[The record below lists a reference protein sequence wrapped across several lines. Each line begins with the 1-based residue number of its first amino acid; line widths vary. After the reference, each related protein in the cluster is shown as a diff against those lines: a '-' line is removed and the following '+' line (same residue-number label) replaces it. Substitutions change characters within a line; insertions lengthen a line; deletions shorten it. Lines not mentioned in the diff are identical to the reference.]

1 MDIKLTFKITCT
13 NGEETSQDI
22 NTPAVN
28 DPNVPFDKQQA
39 MVMQQ
44 MFHQYATVGLLR
56 QHPDN
61 KNRFIL
67 MCPSQIAFVEA
78 ELPSIVLA
86 NALDVPPVPRGG
98 LVTE

>member
-1 MDIKLTFKITCT
+1 MDIKLNFKITCT
-13 NGEETSQDI
+13 NGEETTQDI
-22 NTPAVN
+22 STPAVN

-44 MFHQYATVGLLR
+44 MFHQYAQVGLLR
-56 QHPDN
+56 QPSPN
-61 KNRFIL
+61 KFIL
-67 MCPSQIAFVEA
+67 MCPSQIAFVEC

-86 NALDVPPVPRGG
+86 NALDVPPAPRGG